1 MPIETLG
8 KYNQSYRIKRDVDFQ
23 SVNLS
28 DLKTYNAMLTSPPD
42 MLVATNEESNAYY
55 TRLFEL
61 EDSLKGKIEIR

>member
-8 KYNQSYRIKRDVDFQ
+8 KYNQSYRIKRGVDFQ

-28 DLKTYNAMLTSPPD
+28 NLKTYNAMLTSPPD
-42 MLVATNEESNAYY
+42 MLVATNEESNEYY

-61 EDSLKGKIEIR
+61 EASLKGKIEIR